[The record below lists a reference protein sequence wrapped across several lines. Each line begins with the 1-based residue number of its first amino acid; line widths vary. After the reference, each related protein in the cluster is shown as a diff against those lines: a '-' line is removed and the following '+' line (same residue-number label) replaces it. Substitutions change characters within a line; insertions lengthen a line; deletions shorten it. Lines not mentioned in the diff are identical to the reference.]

1 MPRVFSLPYQ
11 VDIFHEYNI
20 FQKFHAAHEATLVYL
35 VPMAQLTQT
44 LDLKITY
51 YHCMTMLLGG
61 MIHLAEKNANILAQ
75 NVREVKQ

>member
-35 VPMAQLTQT
+35 APMAQPIHSLG
-44 LDLKITY
+44 LKTTY
-51 YHCMTMLLGG
+51 YHCMTVLLGG
-61 MIHLAEKNANILAQ
+61 MIHLAERITNIPAQ
-75 NVREVKQ
+75 NVGDVK